1 MVDAAVLTLLVVP
14 AHELTIMASNCCCL
28 CGERQKESLDETG
41 EIIEFIGWSGAGCTG
56 LQLRTQYWTIFIN
69 FKGKCFFEKLTKS
82 HRVRGNY

>member
-1 MVDAAVLTLLVVP
+1 MLTLLLVP

-56 LQLRTQYWTIFIN
+56 CAIPHPILNTFH
-69 FKGKCFFEKLTKS
+69 KLSRFVLKI
-82 HRVRGNY
+82 